1 MNTIL
6 KGTQKV
12 PFFYVFIDMAITMTE
27 GFILTITEVN
37 GLLLT
42 EDNVIIISQDDE
54 QLQPNE

>member
-1 MNTIL
+1 
-6 KGTQKV
+6 
-12 PFFYVFIDMAITMTE
+12 MAIIMTE

-42 EDNVIIISQDDE
+42 EDNVIVTSQDDE

>member
-1 MNTIL
+1 MI
-6 KGTQKV
+6 
-12 PFFYVFIDMAITMTE
+12 FIDMAIIMTE
-27 GFILTITEVN
+27 GFVLTITEVN

>member
-1 MNTIL
+1 
-6 KGTQKV
+6 
-12 PFFYVFIDMAITMTE
+12 MAIIMTE

-42 EDNVIIISQDDE
+42 EDNVIVTDQNDE

>member
-1 MNTIL
+1 MI
-6 KGTQKV
+6 
-12 PFFYVFIDMAITMTE
+12 FIVMAIIMTE
-27 GFILTITEVN
+27 GFVLTITEVN

>member
-1 MNTIL
+1 MNIIL

-12 PFFYVFIDMAITMTE
+12 PFFYVFIDMAIIMTG
-27 GFILTITEVN
+27 GFVLTITEVN

>member
-1 MNTIL
+1 
-6 KGTQKV
+6 
-12 PFFYVFIDMAITMTE
+12 MAIIMTE

-42 EDNVIIISQDDE
+42 EDNVIIINQDDE

>member
-1 MNTIL
+1 
-6 KGTQKV
+6 
-12 PFFYVFIDMAITMTE
+12 MTE